1 VRVLSGAEAA
11 LLLGQRHVAVDAL
24 AREGLGKLDYDIRA
38 ELERPS
44 AVVWAAADDDGVL
57 GFLLGWR
64 VADELQIFDV
74 VVRDAERRRGVGRRL
89 VDAALADAVALH
101 GLKVSLLE
109 VRRSNVAA
117 RRLYRSAG
125 FVAVRLRPGY
135 YDDPQEDG
143 VEMACELEPGAL
155 KEFERLIED
164 D

>member
-1 VRVLSGAEAA
+1 MQILHGADASSVLIAA
-11 LLLGQRHVAVDAL
+11 HVAVDAL
-24 AREGLGKLDYDIRA
+24 AREGLGKLDYDIRS
-38 ELERPS
+38 ELERPC
-44 AVVWAAADDDGVL
+44 AVVWAAADADGVL

-74 VVRDAERRRGVGRRL
+74 VVRATERRRGIGKRL
-89 VDAALADAVALH
+89 VDAALADAVSLH
-101 GLKVSLLE
+101 ALKVSLLE
-109 VRRSNVAA
+109 VRRSNIAA

-135 YDDPQEDG
+135 YDDPQEDA

-155 KEFERLIED
+155 REFERLID